1 MMTKNKTPAT
11 LEPWYR
17 QFWPWFIIAL
27 PASVVVAGLITVY
40 IAFANRDA
48 TVDDDYYREGLAI
61 NQSLAGQQRAA
72 EWGMQA
78 RVKFN
83 RQADSV
89 EVELNSAKPLVSP
102 GSTIELKLQH
112 PILAERD
119 VTILLTALEGAGHRY
134 QGELSVPLQDNYYL
148 RLTGEERAWRLDG
161 QINFSYGDSR
171 LLTAD

>member
-1 MMTKNKTPAT
+1 MKNSQTPPAF
-11 LEPWYR
+11 EPWYR

-40 IAFANRDA
+40 IAFAHRDA

-72 EWGMQA
+72 EWGLQA
-78 RVKFN
+78 RVQFD
-83 RQADSV
+83 RQAERVD
-89 EVELNSAKPLVSP
+89 VELISPKPLAAAGASV
-102 GSTIELKLQH
+102 ELKLQH

-119 VTILLTALEGAGHRY
+119 VTLTLTALPGSDHRY
-134 QGELSVPLQDNYYL
+134 QGQLKVPRQDNYYL
-148 RLTGEERAWRLDG
+148 RLTGEQSLWRLDG

-171 LLTAD
+171 LLTAH

>member
-1 MMTKNKTPAT
+1 MTNHQTPAT
-11 LEPWYR
+11 IEPWYR

-48 TVDDDYYREGLAI
+48 TVEDDYYREGLAI

-72 EWGMQA
+72 EWGLQA

-83 RQADSV
+83 RQADRV
-89 EVELNSAKPLVSP
+89 EVELHSAQPLDNT

-119 VTILLTALEGAGHRY
+119 MTIHLTALEGTGHRY
-134 QGELSVPLQDNYYL
+134 QGELSVPPQDNYYL
-148 RLTGEERAWRLDG
+148 RLTGDKRSWRLDG

>member
-1 MMTKNKTPAT
+1 MKNSQTPPA

-72 EWGMQA
+72 DWDLQA
-78 RVKFN
+78 RVQFDH
-83 RQADSV
+83 QAGSV
-89 EVELNSAKPLVSP
+89 VVELTSSKPLGAT
-102 GSTIELKLQH
+102 GSSIELKLQH

-119 VTILLTALEGAGHRY
+119 IAITLGALPDSDHRY

-148 RLTGEERAWRLDG
+148 RLTGEQSLWRLDG

-171 LLTAD
+171 LLTAH